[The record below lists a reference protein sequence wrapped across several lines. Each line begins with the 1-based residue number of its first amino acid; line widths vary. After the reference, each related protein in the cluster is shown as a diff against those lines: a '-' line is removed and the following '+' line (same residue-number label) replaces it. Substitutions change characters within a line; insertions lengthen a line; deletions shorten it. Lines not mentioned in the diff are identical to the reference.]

1 MTKTQRLIDRFP
13 SLGPEALVAR
23 YRPPRRF
30 AGVRFTGY
38 VPNEAHPSQS
48 EALAA
53 MKAFAEEIV
62 GPTQGSEG
70 GWLSRLRRTGRN
82 SAGRNR
88 TGGNGPRARYLD
100 GGYGVGKTHLLA
112 SLWHETDSH
121 GLPAV
126 YLSFAELT
134 AVVGF
139 LGMEAA
145 VRSFSSFRLICI
157 DEFELD
163 DVANT
168 LMAVTFL
175 RGVVAQGARVATT
188 SNSLPERLGEGRFT
202 AEDFTREIAA
212 IASHFETIRLD
223 GPDYRGAGTTPGFV
237 LDEHRLDALISGS
250 RSPVAEGVATG
261 REGEPGGEGTLS
273 LDDFDDLLNHLRR
286 VHPVQFAPMLDGLAV
301 VAVKGLHPI
310 VNQGDA
316 LLFVQFVDELYEAEV
331 TFLASGCPI
340 HELFP
345 ASYRHGGYRKKYGR
359 CESRLVALLA
369 EAASA

>member
-1 MTKTQRLIDRFP
+1 MTRAQRLVDRFP

-38 VPNEAHPSQS
+38 VPNAAHPSQS

-62 GPTQGSEG
+62 GQASHGAEG
-70 GWLSRLRRTGRN
+70 AEGTWLTRLRRRGSSGRN
-82 SAGRNR
+82 GADGRGR
-88 TGGNGPRARYLD
+88 QARYLD

-112 SLWHETDSH
+112 SLWHETDGH
-121 GLPAV
+121 GFPAV

-139 LGMEAA
+139 LGMEEA

-175 RGVVAQGARVATT
+175 RGVVARGVRVATT

-223 GPDYRGAGTTPGFV
+223 GPDYRGAGATPGLV
-237 LDEHRLDALISGS
+237 LDEDRLDALISGS
-250 RSPVAEGVATG
+250 RSSAMGAVD
-261 REGEPGGEGTLS
+261 PGGGRVVS
-273 LDDFDDLLNHLRR
+273 LDDFDDLLAHLRR
-286 VHPVQFAPMLDGLAV
+286 VHPVQFAPMLDGLDV

-310 VNQGDA
+310 ANQGDA